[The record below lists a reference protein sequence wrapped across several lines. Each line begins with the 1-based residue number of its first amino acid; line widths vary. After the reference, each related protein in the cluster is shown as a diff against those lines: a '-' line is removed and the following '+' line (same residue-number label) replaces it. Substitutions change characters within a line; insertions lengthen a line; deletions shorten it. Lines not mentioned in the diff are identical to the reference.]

1 MRVATETYPYASTA
15 CIGLFVDTGSR
26 YETAKTNGVA
36 HFLEH
41 LSFKGTKNRSREKL
55 EIEIENHGAHLNAY
69 TTRCAP
75 SPAPLRHEPCILR
88 MDLRHC
94 NLSSFL

>member
-15 CIGLFVDTGSR
+15 CVGLFIDTGSR
-26 YETAKTNGVA
+26 YESEKNNGVA

-41 LSFKGTKNRSREKL
+41 LSFKGTKSRSREKF

-69 TTRCAP
+69 TTR
-75 SPAPLRHEPCILR
+75 
-88 MDLRHC
+88 
-94 NLSSFL
+94 